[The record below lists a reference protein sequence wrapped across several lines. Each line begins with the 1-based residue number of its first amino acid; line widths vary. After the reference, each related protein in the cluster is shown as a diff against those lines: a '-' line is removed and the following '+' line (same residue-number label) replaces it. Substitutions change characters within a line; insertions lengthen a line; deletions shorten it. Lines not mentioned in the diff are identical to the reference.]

1 MDRLR
6 EMRNI
11 NFPSIFVVAD
21 AGDPHMTIDKV
32 FNEDQLRDIR
42 QPVVFDIVSC
52 QFAMHYMFE
61 NETKLRTFLKNV
73 SCKLEPGGFFIG
85 TTIDADRVVAL

>member
-1 MDRLR
+1 MR
-6 EMRNI
+6 ERRDI
-11 NFPSIFVVAD
+11 NFRSVFVVAD

-32 FNEDQLRDIR
+32 FKEEELSDIS